1 MIPSQQYKY
10 FVNLT
15 ECARLCQYGFMF
27 RRALLLLSWFPIS
40 IVVLIINFS
49 MLQSYSVAKANIE
62 HPLSANPPVEITF
75 QLSAP
80 GGTAQVLSSTI
91 EAGDSRVLLLES
103 FLRQHK
109 SPIAP
114 HANTIVAEADRFGL
128 DFRLLPAIAM
138 CESNAGKRMPKKDE
152 YNAFGIAVYTG
163 QLHGKAFDSWP
174 HAISWV
180 SQYVKERYYD
190 KGITDLRDVG
200 AIWAPPSVHTGYSWT
215 NCVESF
221 MAKII

>member
-1 MIPSQQYKY
+1 MLRK
-10 FVNLT
+10 
-15 ECARLCQYGFMF
+15 G
-27 RRALLLLSWFPIS
+27 LLLLSWFPLS
-40 IVVLIINFS
+40 IALLFINFS
-49 MLQSYSVAKANIE
+49 VLRSYSNAKASIE

-75 QLSAP
+75 QLAAP
-80 GGTAQVLSSTI
+80 GGSAQVLSATV
-91 EAGDSRVLLLES
+91 EAGDSRTLLLES
-103 FLRQHK
+103 FLRQNK

-114 HANTIVAEADRFGL
+114 FAGTIVAEADRFGL

-163 QLHGKAFDSWP
+163 QQHGKAFSSWP
-174 HAISWV
+174 HSISWV

-190 KGITDLRDVG
+190 RGIKDLREIG
-200 AIWAPPSVHTGYSWT
+200 AIWAPPSVNTGYSWT

-221 MAKII
+221 MEKII

>member
-1 MIPSQQYKY
+1 MLRKGI
-10 FVNLT
+10 
-15 ECARLCQYGFMF
+15 
-27 RRALLLLSWFPIS
+27 LLLSWFPVAFALLIVNFAVLVSYTTAKNS
-40 IVVLIINFS
+40 ID
-49 MLQSYSVAKANIE
+49 

-80 GGTAQVLSSTI
+80 GGTAQVLSATV
-91 EAGDSRVLLLES
+91 EAGDSRTLLLES
-103 FLRQHK
+103 FLRQNK

-114 HANTIVAEADRFGL
+114 FAGTIVAEADRFGL

-152 YNAFGIAVYTG
+152 FNAFGIAVYTG
-163 QLHGKAFDSWP
+163 QNHGKAFNSWP

-190 KGITDLRDVG
+190 KGIYDLRDIG
-200 AIWAPPSVHTGYSWT
+200 AIWAPPSVLTGYSWT

-221 MAKII
+221 IGKII

>member
-1 MIPSQQYKY
+1 MLRK
-10 FVNLT
+10 
-15 ECARLCQYGFMF
+15 G
-27 RRALLLLSWFPIS
+27 LLLLSWFPLAFILL
-40 IVVLIINFS
+40 IVNFLVLT
-49 MLQSYSVAKANIE
+49 SYTTGKNGID

-80 GGTAQVLSSTI
+80 NGTAQVLSATV
-91 EAGDSRVLLLES
+91 EAGDSRTLLLES
-103 FLRQHK
+103 FLRQNN

-114 HANTIVAEADRFGL
+114 FAGTIVAEADRFGL

-152 YNAFGIAVYTG
+152 FNAFGIAVYTG
-163 QLHGKAFDSWP
+163 QLHGKAFNSWP

-180 SQYVKERYYD
+180 SQYVKEHYYD
-190 KGITDLRDVG
+190 RGITDLHDIG
-200 AIWAPPSVHTGYSWT
+200 AIWAPPSVQTGYSWT

-221 MAKII
+221 MEKII